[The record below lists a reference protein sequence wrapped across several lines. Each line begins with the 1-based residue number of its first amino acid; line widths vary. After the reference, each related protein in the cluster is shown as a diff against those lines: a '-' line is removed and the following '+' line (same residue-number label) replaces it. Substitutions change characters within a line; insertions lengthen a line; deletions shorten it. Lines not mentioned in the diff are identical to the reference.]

1 MTKARYQW
9 SIPRQTIEIDK
20 QIIKKFNISPLL
32 EKALV
37 SKGYTTQTDIEHLL
51 SKEELFHDPML
62 LSDME
67 KAVSRIHKAIEN
79 SEKILVYG
87 DYDADGVTS
96 TTILVKTLESLGAQV
111 GWYIPN
117 RFTEGYGPSEGA
129 FRNAHDE
136 DVTLIITV
144 DNGVQGHH
152 EIDIANELGID
163 VIVTD
168 HHEFGI
174 TKPNAYAIVHP
185 MHPDFDYPFEYLAGV
200 GVSYKLCK
208 ALKADLPDY
217 FLGLVAIGTI
227 ADLVS
232 LTDENRYM
240 VKRGLNILNEKPSP
254 GIKALLEVADYTDE
268 VSEQTVGFIIGPRL
282 NAVGRLDDARLA
294 CELLMCEDS
303 DEATFLAEE
312 VDHFNTERKAIVET
326 ITEEALVL
334 AQEQID
340 TNAQFLVLAKEDWN
354 EGVLG
359 IVASRI
365 VEQYHLP
372 TILLNVDIEQN
383 HAKGSARSIEQV
395 SMFEF
400 LQNNSELI
408 QKFGGH
414 HMAAGMTLDIDAI
427 ESLKKALNDEMY
439 KLTEGK
445 PLLPQLTVDS
455 EIQVSDISVENIF
468 DLERLRPFGTDIS
481 APLFAVKNVQVN
493 SVKGIGQSEKH
504 LKLTLTDKNIA
515 ALHWNFGH
523 LQHDITN
530 ETTINIAGSLN
541 VNEWNG
547 HQSPQIIVKDLELG
561 NEHTVF
567 DYRSKNKQDL
577 LKINQKDALF
587 VVNSTEEKLND
598 RYVFYGEGYER
609 NVEAC
614 VLRDLP
620 KDLDDLKTTLNQV
633 NADKYY
639 LVFKG
644 QSNSYFEGLPNEQKF
659 KETYK
664 ALLSKAET
672 NIQTEGMQLCQFL
685 KIKPDQLKFILNCF
699 YELDFITINDGIIK
713 VNKEAE
719 KNSIQSAPLYQEKKR
734 QIEIEKTLLYNDSQA
749 LIKWIQSLIGNV
761 EEEV

>member
-372 TILLNVDIEQN
+372 TIVLNVDIEQN

-414 HMAAGMTLDIDAI
+414 HMAAGITLDIDAI

-734 QIEIEKTLLYNDSQA
+734 QIEIEKTLLYNDSQS

>member
-340 TNAQFLVLAKEDWN
+340 TNSQFLVLAKEDWN

-372 TILLNVDIEQN
+372 TIVLNVDIEQN

>member
-372 TILLNVDIEQN
+372 TIVLNVDIEQN

-620 KDLDDLKTTLNQV
+620 KDLDDLKITLNQV

-685 KIKPDQLKFILNCF
+685 KIKPNQLKFIVNCF

-734 QIEIEKTLLYNDSQA
+734 QIEIEKTLLYNDSQS

>member
-340 TNAQFLVLAKEDWN
+340 TNAQFLVLEKEDWN

-372 TILLNVDIEQN
+372 TIVLNVDIEQN

-734 QIEIEKTLLYNDSQA
+734 QIEIEKTLLYNDSQS

>member
-240 VKRGLNILNEKPSP
+240 VKRGLNILNEKPSS

-372 TILLNVDIEQN
+372 TIVLNVDIEQN

-620 KDLDDLKTTLNQV
+620 KDLDDLKITLNQV

-734 QIEIEKTLLYNDSQA
+734 QIEIEKTLLYNDSQS

>member
-32 EKALV
+32 EKALI

-96 TTILVKTLESLGAQV
+96 TTILVKTLESLGAEV

-136 DVTLIITV
+136 GVTLIITV

-168 HHEFGI
+168 HHEFGD

-200 GVSYKLCK
+200 GVSYKLSK
-208 ALKADLPDY
+208 ALKNDLPDY

-254 GIKALLEVADYTDE
+254 GIKALLEVADFTDE

-294 CELLMCEDS
+294 CELLMCEDG
-303 DEATFLAEE
+303 DEAAFLAEE

-334 AQEQID
+334 AQEQIETD
-340 TNAQFLVLAKEDWN
+340 AQFLVLAKEDWN

-372 TILLNVDIEQN
+372 TIVLNVDITQN

-400 LQNNSELI
+400 LQKNSELI

-427 ESLKKALNDEMY
+427 EPLKKALNDEMY

-455 EIQVSDISVENIF
+455 EIQVSDITVENIF

-493 SVKGIGQSEKH
+493 SVKGIGQNEKH

-523 LQHDITN
+523 LQHDISN

-547 HQSPQIIVKDLELG
+547 HQSPQVIVKDLELG

-567 DYRSKNKQDL
+567 DYRSKNKHDL

-659 KETYK
+659 KESYK
-664 ALLSKAET
+664 ALLSKTET

-699 YELDFITINDGIIK
+699 YELDFITINNGIIK

-734 QIEIEKTLLYNDSQA
+734 QIEIEKTLLYNDSQS

>member
-9 SIPRQTIEIDK
+9 TISKNNQEIDK
-20 QIIKKFNISPLL
+20 AIIKKFNISPLL
-32 EKALV
+32 EKTLV
-37 SKGYTTQTDIEHLL
+37 SKGYTTEEDIEQLL
-51 SKEELFHDPML
+51 SKEVLFHDPML
-62 LSDME
+62 LSDMD
-67 KAVSRIHKAIEN
+67 KAVTRIHKAIDN
-79 SEKILVYG
+79 NEKILVYG

-96 TTILVKTLESLGAQV
+96 TTILVKTLESLGATV

-136 DVTLIITV
+136 GVSLIITV
-144 DNGVQGHH
+144 DNGIQGHH
-152 EIDIANELGID
+152 EIDVANELGID

-168 HHEFGI
+168 HHEFGT

-185 MHPDFDYPFEYLAGV
+185 MHPDFEYPFQYLAGV
-200 GVSYKLCK
+200 GVSYKLSK
-208 ALKADLPDY
+208 ALKEDLPDS

-240 VKRGLNILNEKPSP
+240 VKQGLKYLNEKPSP
-254 GIKALLEVADYTDE
+254 GVKALLDVAEYTDE

-294 CELLMCEDS
+294 GELLMCEDEE
-303 DEATFLAEE
+303 EASFLAEE
-312 VDHFNTERKAIVET
+312 VNHFNIERKEIVEA
-326 ITEEALVL
+326 ITEEAMEL
-334 AQEQID
+334 AEEEIQN
-340 TNAQFLVLAKEDWN
+340 NAQFLVLAKENWN

-365 VEQYHLP
+365 VEQYNLP
-372 TILLNVDIEQN
+372 TIVLNVDIEQN

-400 LQNNSELI
+400 LQNQSDLI
-408 QKFGGH
+408 DKFGGH
-414 HMAAGMTLDIDAI
+414 HMAAGMTLKIDAV
-427 ESLKKALNDEMY
+427 EPLKKALNEQM
-439 KLTEGK
+439 KELTDDK
-445 PLLPQLTVDS
+445 PLIPQLKVDT
-455 EIQVSDISVENIF
+455 ELDVSDITVENIF
-468 DLERLRPFGTDIS
+468 DLERLRPFGTDIA
-481 APLFAVKNVQVN
+481 APLFSMKNVSVK
-493 SVKGIGQSEKH
+493 SVKGIGQGEKH
-504 LKLTLTDKNIA
+504 LKLTLTDKNIT

-523 LQHDITN
+523 FVHDISNDTV
-530 ETTINIAGSLN
+530 INIAGSLN

-567 DYRSKNKQDL
+567 DYRSKTKQEL
-577 LKINQKDALF
+577 LKINQENALF
-587 VVNSTEEKLND
+587 VINNSEEKVND
-598 RYVFYGEGYER
+598 HYIYYGEVYNEK
-609 NVEAC
+609 VESC
-614 VLRDLP
+614 VLRDIP
-620 KDLDDLKTTLNQV
+620 ADIDSLKNTLNQI

-644 QSNSYFEGLPNEQKF
+644 QSNSYFEGIPNDQIF
-659 KETYK
+659 KQVYK
-664 ALLSKAET
+664 ALYNKSET
-672 NIQTEGMQLCQFL
+672 NIQNEGMQLCQYL

-699 YELDFITINDGIIK
+699 YELNFITIDNGIIM

-719 KNSIQSAPLYQEKKR
+719 KNDIKSAPLYQARKQ
-734 QIEIEKTLLYNDSQA
+734 QIEIEKTLLYNDSQS
-749 LIKWIQSLIGNV
+749 LIKWIQSLLNNT

>member
-620 KDLDDLKTTLNQV
+620 KDLDDLKITLNQV

-734 QIEIEKTLLYNDSQA
+734 QIEIEKTLLYNDSQS

>member
-240 VKRGLNILNEKPSP
+240 VKRGLNILNEEPSP

-372 TILLNVDIEQN
+372 TIVLNVDIEQN

-620 KDLDDLKTTLNQV
+620 KDLDDLKITLNQV

-734 QIEIEKTLLYNDSQA
+734 QIEIEKTLLYNDSQS

>member
-372 TILLNVDIEQN
+372 TIVLNVDIEQN

-481 APLFAVKNVQVN
+481 APLFVVKNVQVN

-620 KDLDDLKTTLNQV
+620 KDLDDLKITLNQV

-734 QIEIEKTLLYNDSQA
+734 QIEIEKTLLYNDSQS

>member
-62 LSDME
+62 LGDME

-372 TILLNVDIEQN
+372 TIVLNVDIEQN

-672 NIQTEGMQLCQFL
+672 NIQTEGMQ
-685 KIKPDQLKFILNCF
+685 
-699 YELDFITINDGIIK
+699 
-713 VNKEAE
+713 
-719 KNSIQSAPLYQEKKR
+719 
-734 QIEIEKTLLYNDSQA
+734 
-749 LIKWIQSLIGNV
+749 
-761 EEEV
+761 

>member
-185 MHPDFDYPFEYLAGV
+185 VHPDFDYPFEYLAGV

-395 SMFEF
+395 SKFEF

-734 QIEIEKTLLYNDSQA
+734 QIEIEKTLLYNDSQS

>member
-185 MHPDFDYPFEYLAGV
+185 VHPDFDYPFEYLAGV

-303 DEATFLAEE
+303 DEVTFLAEE

-734 QIEIEKTLLYNDSQA
+734 QIEIEKTLLYNDSQS

>member
-62 LSDME
+62 LSDIE

-372 TILLNVDIEQN
+372 TIVLNVDIEQN

-620 KDLDDLKTTLNQV
+620 KDLDDLKITLNQV

-734 QIEIEKTLLYNDSQA
+734 QIEIEKTLLYNDSQS

>member
-372 TILLNVDIEQN
+372 TIVLNVDIEQN

-455 EIQVSDISVENIF
+455 EIQVSDISVEIF
-468 DLERLRPFGTDIS
+468 
-481 APLFAVKNVQVN
+481 
-493 SVKGIGQSEKH
+493 
-504 LKLTLTDKNIA
+504 LT
-515 ALHWNFGH
+515 
-523 LQHDITN
+523 
-530 ETTINIAGSLN
+530 
-541 VNEWNG
+541 
-547 HQSPQIIVKDLELG
+547 
-561 NEHTVF
+561 
-567 DYRSKNKQDL
+567 
-577 LKINQKDALF
+577 
-587 VVNSTEEKLND
+587 
-598 RYVFYGEGYER
+598 
-609 NVEAC
+609 
-614 VLRDLP
+614 
-620 KDLDDLKTTLNQV
+620 
-633 NADKYY
+633 
-639 LVFKG
+639 
-644 QSNSYFEGLPNEQKF
+644 
-659 KETYK
+659 
-664 ALLSKAET
+664 
-672 NIQTEGMQLCQFL
+672 
-685 KIKPDQLKFILNCF
+685 
-699 YELDFITINDGIIK
+699 
-713 VNKEAE
+713 
-719 KNSIQSAPLYQEKKR
+719 
-734 QIEIEKTLLYNDSQA
+734 
-749 LIKWIQSLIGNV
+749 
-761 EEEV
+761 

>member
-208 ALKADLPDY
+208 ALTADLPDY

-303 DEATFLAEE
+303 DEAIFLAEE

-340 TNAQFLVLAKEDWN
+340 TNVQFLVLAKEDWN

-372 TILLNVDIEQN
+372 TIVLNVDIEQN

-547 HQSPQIIVKDLELG
+547 HQSPQIIIKDLELG

-620 KDLDDLKTTLNQV
+620 KDLVDLKTTLNQV

-734 QIEIEKTLLYNDSQA
+734 QIEIEKTLLYNDSQS

>member
-185 MHPDFDYPFEYLAGV
+185 VHPDFDYPFEYLAGV

-672 NIQTEGMQLCQFL
+672 NIQTEGMQLC
-685 KIKPDQLKFILNCF
+685 
-699 YELDFITINDGIIK
+699 
-713 VNKEAE
+713 
-719 KNSIQSAPLYQEKKR
+719 
-734 QIEIEKTLLYNDSQA
+734 
-749 LIKWIQSLIGNV
+749 
-761 EEEV
+761 

>member
-185 MHPDFDYPFEYLAGV
+185 VHPDFDYPFEYLAGV

-372 TILLNVDIEQN
+372 TIVLNVDIEQN

-734 QIEIEKTLLYNDSQA
+734 QIEIEKTLLYNDSQS

>member
-372 TILLNVDIEQN
+372 TIVLNVDIEQN

-620 KDLDDLKTTLNQV
+620 KDLDDLKITLNQV

-644 QSNSYFEGLPNEQKF
+644 QSNSYFEGLPNKQKF

-734 QIEIEKTLLYNDSQA
+734 QIEIEKTLLYNDSQS

>member
-372 TILLNVDIEQN
+372 TIVLNVDIEQN

-547 HQSPQIIVKDLELG
+547 QQSPQIIVKDLELG

-620 KDLDDLKTTLNQV
+620 KDLDDLKITLNQV

-734 QIEIEKTLLYNDSQA
+734 QIEIEKTLLYNDSQS

>member
-62 LSDME
+62 LGDME

-372 TILLNVDIEQN
+372 TIVLNVDIEQN

-445 PLLPQLTVDS
+445 PLLLQLTVDS

-734 QIEIEKTLLYNDSQA
+734 QIEIEKTLLYNDSQS

>member
-185 MHPDFDYPFEYLAGV
+185 VHPDFDYPFEYLAGV

-734 QIEIEKTLLYNDSQA
+734 QIEIEKTLLYNDSQS

>member
-598 RYVFYGEGYER
+598 RYVYYGEGYER

>member
-168 HHEFGI
+168 HHEFGT

-372 TILLNVDIEQN
+372 TIVLNVDIEQN

-567 DYRSKNKQDL
+567 DYRSKNKQDS

-620 KDLDDLKTTLNQV
+620 KDLDDLKITLNQV

-734 QIEIEKTLLYNDSQA
+734 QIEIEKTLLYNDSQS

>member
-734 QIEIEKTLLYNDSQA
+734 QIEIEKTLLYNDSQS

>member
-185 MHPDFDYPFEYLAGV
+185 VHPDFDYPFEYLAGV

-372 TILLNVDIEQN
+372 TIVLNVDIEQN

-620 KDLDDLKTTLNQV
+620 KDLDDLKITLNQV

-734 QIEIEKTLLYNDSQA
+734 QIEIEKTLLYNDSQS

>member
-185 MHPDFDYPFEYLAGV
+185 VHPDFDYPFEYLAGV

-598 RYVFYGEGYER
+598 RYMFYGEGYER

-734 QIEIEKTLLYNDSQA
+734 QIEIEKTLLYNDSQS

>member
-96 TTILVKTLESLGAQV
+96 TTILIKTLESLGAQV

-372 TILLNVDIEQN
+372 TIVLNVDIEQN

-620 KDLDDLKTTLNQV
+620 KDLDDLKITLNQV

-734 QIEIEKTLLYNDSQA
+734 QIEIEKTLLYNDSQS